1 MVRKPT
7 TREWTLMVAVA
18 VVGLVALWIQDPRKL
33 GLGGG
38 PAATGVEA
46 PDLGQPPVV
55 MLAKLEPVHEEY
67 DPRGRNLFEY
77 YTPPPPKPTR
87 RETNRPRPEPVKPQV
102 RNEPV
107 KVVPAPQPVD
117 TGPRPP
123 RISFLYLGYLGPKDS
138 KMAVFEDGE
147 EIVLGRSGDVV
158 FDQFRVVEFRYQ
170 KIVMGYV
177 DEQFADQTTEL
188 KQRKGR

>member
-1 MVRKPT
+1 MARKPT
-7 TREWTLMVAVA
+7 TREWTLLIVVAI
-18 VVGLVALWIQDPRKL
+18 VGLVALWIKEPGL

-55 MLAKLEPVHEEY
+55 MLAKLEPVEEQY
-67 DPRGRNLFEY
+67 DPSGRNLFEY
-77 YTPPPPKPTR
+77 YTPPPP
-87 RETNRPRPEPVKPQV
+87 PRPKPQPRPPRPVVKPPPQKDPSRV
-102 RNEPV
+102 
-107 KVVPAPQPVD
+107 APQTNVVRD

-123 RISFLYLGYLGPKDS
+123 RISFLYLGYLGHKDN
-138 KMAVFEDGE
+138 KIAVFEDGE
-147 EIVLGRSGDVV
+147 EIILAHGGETVL
-158 FDQFRVVEFRYQ
+158 DQFRVVDFQYE

-177 DEQFADQTTEL
+177 DEQFADETTEL